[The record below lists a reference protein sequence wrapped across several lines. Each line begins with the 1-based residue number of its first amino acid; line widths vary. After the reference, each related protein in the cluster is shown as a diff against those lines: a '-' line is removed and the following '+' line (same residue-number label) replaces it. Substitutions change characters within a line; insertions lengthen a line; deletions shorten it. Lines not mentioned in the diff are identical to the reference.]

1 MRLFNIFKK
10 KSTEEM
16 FREKIRN
23 AFENSVRDTKKHLNG
38 DMLFD
43 GLMVQAAIGNMRK
56 ALLEAPEIQ
65 ILGLS
70 QNWSPEKIIDEECQ
84 RVMSKYLE

>member
-10 KSTEEM
+10 KSTEEV
-16 FREKIRN
+16 FRKKVRN
-23 AFENSVRDTKKHLNG
+23 AFESSVQDTMKHLNG
-38 DMLFD
+38 NMLFD

-56 ALLEAPEIQ
+56 ALLESPELQ

-70 QNWSPEKIIDEECQ
+70 QNWSPEEIIDEECR